1 MFKTSSRVVQAAL
14 LFAAVPQLA
23 FSFGH
28 GPQANINSVSSYA
41 QKVWIVEHNTGLV
54 LKNLT
59 RQFHVGDGR
68 AWSVVTSLPNIEGV
82 RVLREVDVP
91 ANMLLVFGEGKLAE
105 LAEGK
110 TIAALTDS
118 NGLTKQMKVVSFGEY
133 TKLQKNPFNFIYP
146 INLKQRPDIRP
157 VAPSAESLR
166 ERVPSSTRSSLPAN
180 FEPVAINFD
189 NVMQNVK
196 DLSGVNRISVN
207 GQDGIISER
216 GGDAGRK
223 LTQSYLV
230 QYYQSLGLVAKTV
243 CYTAGFY
250 KGCNVEAT
258 KLGSD
263 ASRYVYVT
271 SHLDSVRNA
280 GADDNGSGTATV
292 METARVLANLNTKT
306 SVRFVSF
313 DQEEL
318 GLVGSEHYAKQIAST
333 RAQIVGVVNMDMIGY
348 NSKNDGAIHVMDC
361 DRPDSK
367 SLSQVAL
374 AVNSS
379 MGLGLRRIS
388 ACTDRSDH
396 ASFWDQNIPAI
407 VISENFFGGDSNRC
421 YHQQCDKINMMNEPY
436 FEKTATL
443 IVNTIYAL
451 ANQ

>member
-1 MFKTSSRVVQAAL
+1 MFKTSSFVVQAAL
-14 LFAAVPQLA
+14 LFAVVPKLA

-28 GPQANINSVSSYA
+28 GPQATISSVSSYA

-68 AWSVVTSLPNIEGV
+68 AWSVVTALPNIDGL

-105 LAEGK
+105 LSEGK

-118 NGLTKQMKVVSFGEY
+118 NGLTKQMKIVTFGEY

-146 INLKQRPDIRP
+146 INLKQKPDIRP
-157 VAPSAESLR
+157 V
-166 ERVPSSTRSSLPAN
+166 VPSVDGQHVFPSTRSALPEN
-180 FEPVAINFD
+180 FEPVAINFG

-207 GQDGIISER
+207 GQDSIISER

-223 LTQSYLV
+223 LAQSYLV
-230 QYYQSLGLVAKTV
+230 QYYQRLGLVTRTV

-263 ASRYVYVT
+263 VSRFVYVT

-374 AVNSS
+374 AVNTSL
-379 MGLGLRRIS
+379 GLGLRRIA

-421 YHQQCDKINMMNEPY
+421 YHQQCDKINMLNEPY
-436 FEKTATL
+436 FEKTATF

-451 ANQ
+451 ANR